1 MIGEPVEYS
10 SSSADVLVVPLKQGT
25 NVEEYQQGDSVF
37 FQASVFLWIHLHQQ
51 SQRLNTL
58 IDGESKIFDH
68 FIELSHEPLLFP

>member
-1 MIGEPVEYS
+1 MHRQA
-10 SSSADVLVVPLKQGT
+10 ADVLVVPLKQRAQTLKNLSG
-25 NVEEYQQGDSVF
+25 GIPVF